1 MARGSSPLARGLQ
14 RAQVSG
20 GRVDRIIPA
29 RAGFTCRARRGSRTP
44 ADHPRSRGVYNTDQI
59 LLCQLVGSSPL
70 ARGLQNL
77 PAGIEVRTRIIPA
90 RAGFTLRI
98 ICIMRSFGDHPRSR
112 GVYLRHQE
120 NPSFLPGSYP
130 LARGL
135 PVVFMLSNSASR
147 IIPAR
152 AGFTKVHSAR
162 RRKRAD
168 HPRSR
173 GVYRETNASLFNA
186 AGSSPLARGLRGSGM
201 PSAAQIADHPRSRG
215 VYAVHHACLN
225 DGVGSSPLARGLP
238 YFGSPG

>member
-1 MARGSSPLARGLQ
+1 MSRPAGESHPRGSSPLARGLQ
-14 RAQVSG
+14 HRPDSFMPIG
-20 GRVDRIIPA
+20 GIIPA
-29 RAGFTCRARRGSRTP
+29 RAGFTKSSGGNRSP
-44 ADHPRSRGVYNTDQI
+44 YPDHPRSRGVYVAHHLHNA
-59 LLCQLVGSSPL
+59 VVWGSS
-70 ARGLQNL
+70 
-77 PAGIEVRTRIIPA
+77 
-90 RAGFTLRI
+90 
-98 ICIMRSFGDHPRSR
+98 
-112 GVYLRHQE
+112 
-120 NPSFLPGSYP
+120 P

>member
-112 GVYLRHQE
+112 GVYSRH
-120 NPSFLPGSYP
+120 PHSPPKRAGSSP

-135 PVVFMLSNSASR
+135 QLVGPGGQLADR

-152 AGFTKVHSAR
+152 AGFTRSSLHLLLASG
-162 RRKRAD
+162 D

-173 GVYRETNASLFNA
+173 GVYSAHLSTLDIAD
-186 AGSSPLARGLRGSGM
+186 GSSPLARGLR
-201 PSAAQIADHPRSRG
+201 
-215 VYAVHHACLN
+215 
-225 DGVGSSPLARGLP
+225 
-238 YFGSPG
+238 